1 MPSLQDCVGKTM
13 SMSIPVIT
21 GKSILELK
29 IEAVETAG
37 IWISGQII
45 NDKILSKLKLTVA
58 PQTPIMFVPFSQVFF
73 MLDFGSGV
81 ALSDQLMTE

>member
-37 IWISGQII
+37 IWVSGQII
-45 NDKILSKLKLTVA
+45 NDKILRKLKLR
-58 PQTPIMFVPFSQVFF
+58 Q
-73 MLDFGSGV
+73 
-81 ALSDQLMTE
+81 